1 MMKSCL
7 IVVTYFIMGG
17 SVGTLEKMVVLSDL
31 PEKNHVEPFPS
42 QSLST
47 ACCVID
53 LSFVASFGEMEVFAA
68 AFAVYEVDEAK
79 AAESY

>member
-47 ACCVID
+47 AYCVID